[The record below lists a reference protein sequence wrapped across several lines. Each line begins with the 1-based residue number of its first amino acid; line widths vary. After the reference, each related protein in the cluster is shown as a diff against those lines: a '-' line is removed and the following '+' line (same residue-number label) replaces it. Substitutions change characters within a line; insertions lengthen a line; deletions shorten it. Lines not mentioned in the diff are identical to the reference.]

1 MARAPVVAEIEELPE
16 ADRLDGVPHP
26 RFTAKLYGHAAAEAT
41 LAGGLL
47 TGTLHHGWLIS
58 GPAGIGK
65 ATLAW
70 RFARAALS
78 AADER
83 DRTGRSL
90 AVSSET
96 SGSRQVRALSHPG
109 LLLLRRP
116 YNSKDKRFAT
126 AITVDEVR
134 RLRQFLALGAGAG
147 QWRVVIIDTADDMN
161 ANAANAVLKSLEEP
175 PPRTVFLLLT
185 SEPGRLL
192 PTIRSRCR
200 LMPLSPLSAGDLRKA
215 VEAALDA
222 EGGRLPSEGDWSA
235 LERLSGGSV
244 RRALALHAGGGIELD
259 ATMMKQ
265 LASLPKVDW
274 AALHT
279 LSDKLAPAAAEQQ
292 YELYYELLLAAIARL
307 VRAAAGG
314 REGVGIIG
322 GTSAEATLAARLI
335 GDAAPYVVASG
346 EVASG
351 ETRLAQFASAWENIG
366 RMKRE
371 ADSLNLD
378 RKALILDT
386 FAALEK
392 AAR

>member
-1 MARAPVVAEIEELPE
+1 MARAAVVQDFEPLPE

-26 RFTAKLYGHAAAEAT
+26 RFTAKLYGHLDAEAA
-41 LAGGLL
+41 LATGLVS
-47 TGTLHHGWLIS
+47 GKLHHGWLIS

-83 DRTGRSL
+83 DRAGRSL
-90 AVSSET
+90 AVSSQT

-116 YNSKDKRFAT
+116 YNAKDKRFA
-126 AITVDEVR
+126 ASITIDEVR
-134 RLRQFLALGAGAG
+134 RLRQFLSFGAEDGN
-147 QWRVVIIDTADDMN
+147 WRVVIVDTADDMN
-161 ANAANAVLKSLEEP
+161 ANAANALLKSLEEP

-200 LMPLSPLSAGDLRKA
+200 LMPLAPLSDEDLRR
-215 VEAALDA
+215 AATN
-222 EGGRLPSEGDWSA
+222 A
-235 LERLSGGSV
+235 LEAEDGAGGGKAGGSKLPKDSDWPALQRLAGGSV

-259 ATMMKQ
+259 TTVNRQ
-265 LASLPKVDW
+265 LSELPKVDW

-279 LSDKLAPAAAEQQ
+279 LADKLAPAAAEQQ
-292 YELYYELLLAAIARL
+292 FELYYELLLAAIARL
-307 VRAAAGG
+307 VRTAAVGGAAGG
-314 REGVGIIG
+314 EVVVKAGQD
-322 GTSAEATLAARLI
+322 ATLATRLI
-335 GDAAPYVVASG
+335 
-346 EVASG
+346 G
-351 ETRLAQFASAWENIG
+351 ETRLPHFANAWEAIVVK
-366 RMKRE
+366 KRE
-371 ADSLNLD
+371 ADTLNLD

-392 AAR
+392 AAK

>member
-26 RFTAKLYGHAAAEAT
+26 RLTAKLYGHAAAEAM
-41 LAGGLL
+41 LAGGLF
-47 TGTLHHGWLIS
+47 TGSLHHGWLIS

-147 QWRVVIIDTADDMN
+147 QWRVVIVDTADDMN

-200 LMPLSPLSAGDLRKA
+200 LLPLSPLAVADLRLA
-215 VEAALDA
+215 VTD
-222 EGGRLPSEGDWSA
+222 A
-235 LERLSGGSV
+235 LEAEDGAVPKANDWPALTQLAGGSV
-244 RRALALHAGGGIELD
+244 RRALALHAGGGIALD
-259 ATMMKQ
+259 ATIRRQ
-265 LASLPKVDW
+265 LSDLPKVDW

-279 LSDKLAPAAAEQQ
+279 LADKLAPAAAEQQ
-292 YELYYELLLAAIARL
+292 FELYCELLLAALSRL
-307 VRAAAGG
+307 IRAAATGSG
-314 REGVGIIG
+314 DAGDRP
-322 GTSAEATLAARLI
+322 LANRLI
-335 GDAAPYVVASG
+335 GDA
-346 EVASG
+346 
-351 ETRLAQFASAWENIG
+351 RLAGFANAWEVIVAK
-366 RMKRE
+366 KRE
-371 ADSLNLD
+371 AETLNLD